1 MEAANTGQTGGMGKP
16 TEDMDQA
23 RDSAALPEPW
33 IVPPRVV
40 WAIGLNYLDHIAE
53 TGREIPTTP
62 TVFTKS
68 PGSVIGNGELIVI
81 PSHVTQPDYEG
92 EVAVIIGRRA
102 KDIAE
107 AEATEVIAGVTCAN
121 DVSARDHQYLTSQWT
136 WSKSFD
142 TFCALGPRVAPVA
155 EIDLADCAIT
165 TRLNGEVVQQ
175 SSTKHLVF
183 GIPQL
188 VAELSRG
195 VTLER
200 GDVILTGTPAGVGAA
215 RNPPR
220 FLRDGDLV
228 EVTVAGVGTLRNP
241 VSFR

>member
-1 MEAANTGQTGGMGKP
+1 MNKP
-16 TEDMDQA
+16 IRELHPA
-23 RDSAALPEPW
+23 RDSTAIPEPW
-33 IVPPRVV
+33 IVPPRVI

-68 PGSVIGNGELIVI
+68 PGSVIGSGDLIVV
-81 PSHVTQPDYEG
+81 PPHVTQPDYEG

-107 AEATEVIAGVTCAN
+107 ADAIEVIAGVTCAN
-121 DVSARDHQYLTSQWT
+121 DVSARDHQYLTGQWS

-155 EIDLADCAIT
+155 EIDLDDCAIT
-165 TRLNGEVVQQ
+165 TRLNGDPVQE

-183 GIPQL
+183 GIPRL

-228 EVTVAGVGTLRNP
+228 EVTVAGVGTLRNR
-241 VSFR
+241 VSSR

>member
-1 MEAANTGQTGGMGKP
+1 MDEP
-16 TEDMDQA
+16 TQNP
-23 RDSAALPEPW
+23 DSPPDSTAIPEPW
-33 IVPPRVV
+33 VVHPRVI

-53 TGREIPTTP
+53 TGREVPTVP
-62 TVFTKS
+62 TVFMKS
-68 PGSVIGNGELIVI
+68 PGSVIGNGELIVV

-102 KDIAE
+102 KDITE
-107 AEATEVIAGVTCAN
+107 ADAIKVIAGVTCAN
-121 DVSARDHQYLTSQWT
+121 DVSARDHQYLTGQWT

-155 EIDLADCAIT
+155 EVDLDDCAIT
-165 TRLNGEVVQQ
+165 TRLNGEVVQE

-220 FLRDGDLV
+220 FLKDGDLV
-228 EVTVAGVGTLRNP
+228 EVTVAGVGTLRNR
-241 VSFR
+241 VSGR